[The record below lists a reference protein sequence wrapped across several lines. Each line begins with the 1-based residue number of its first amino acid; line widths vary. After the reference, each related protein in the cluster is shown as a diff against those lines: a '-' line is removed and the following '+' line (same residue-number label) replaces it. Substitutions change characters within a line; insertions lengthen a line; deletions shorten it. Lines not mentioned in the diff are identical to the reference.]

1 MAHNHT
7 HGSVYSRLAERLNR
21 FPQRA
26 PESKL
31 LFDILKML
39 MTEKEAGLMAQL
51 PIKPFGADRAASV
64 WKMSEPEAQKVLDEL
79 ASRAL
84 LVDIEQNGRQ
94 IYAMP
99 PPMAGFFEFSLMRV
113 RDDIDQKALSELFYQ
128 YITVEEDFMRDLV
141 CDTEIQMGRIFP
153 QEPQIP
159 DEYALLVLDYERA
172 SYVIETASHI
182 GISMCYCRHKAMHL
196 GRACDAPMD
205 ICMTFNTTAA
215 TLIKHGH
222 ARAVDSS
229 ECKDLLQQAYDHN
242 LVQFGEN
249 VRKQVNFIC
258 NCCSCCCEALLAI
271 KRFGVAQTICSNFIA
286 QAKDDKCTGCG
297 RCKGICPV
305 EAIEIKESQ
314 GAAKA
319 YVAPDRCIGC
329 GVCVRRCS
337 SSALKLEP
345 RSDRMI
351 TPLDTVHRV
360 VAMATER
367 GCLQELIF
375 DNKVLFSHR
384 LLAGVLGAVLKL
396 PRLRRSLARA
406 QLNSRY
412 LEAMITRFGCKD

>member
-84 LVDIEQNGRQ
+84 LVDIEHDGRQ

-337 SSALKLEP
+337 SGALKLEP